1 MAARR
6 SSQPAAD
13 KVMTKGDKR
22 RQLERQALEFLRRRY
37 PDLDV
42 LMSLAATNPTQQTAL
57 DNWRAWMATIWAELD
72 ARIGDVNA
80 APDVP
85 ASGWRSVQ
93 LDREALR
100 LADPAL
106 RLRQWVRLT

>member
-13 KVMTKGDKR
+13 KVMTKADKR
-22 RQLERQALEFLRRRY
+22 RRLERQALEFLRRRY

-42 LMSLAATNPTQQTAL
+42 LMSLEGTNAAQTAAL
-57 DNWRAWMATIWAELD
+57 VAWRAWMATIWTELD
-72 ARIGDVNA
+72 LRIGEVNA
-80 APDVP
+80 APDLP
-85 ASGWRSVQ
+85 ASGWRSIQ
-93 LDREALR
+93 IDREALR
-100 LADPAL
+100 LADPSL